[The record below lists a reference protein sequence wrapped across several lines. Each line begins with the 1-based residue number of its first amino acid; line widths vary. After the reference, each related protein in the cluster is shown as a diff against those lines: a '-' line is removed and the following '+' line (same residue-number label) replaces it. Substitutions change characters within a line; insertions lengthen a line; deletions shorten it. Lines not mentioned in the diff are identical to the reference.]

1 MEEIME
7 RVSKIRKI
15 TLTMLNDAEGAWLK
29 IPRRLLDQVGLSS
42 YVSNKSAQRKESVY
56 LDAKEDVPMVLLRL
70 KREKINYR
78 IKNVTTKK
86 SSKVRSYDP
95 YIKEI

>member
-1 MEEIME
+1 
-7 RVSKIRKI
+7 
-15 TLTMLNDAEGAWLK
+15 MLNDSEGAWLK
-29 IPRRLLDQVGLSS
+29 VPRRLLDQVGLSS
-42 YVSNKSAQRKESVY
+42 YVSSKSAQRSNDVY
-56 LDAKEDVPMVLLRL
+56 LDATEDVPMVILRL
-70 KREKINYR
+70 QREKINYR